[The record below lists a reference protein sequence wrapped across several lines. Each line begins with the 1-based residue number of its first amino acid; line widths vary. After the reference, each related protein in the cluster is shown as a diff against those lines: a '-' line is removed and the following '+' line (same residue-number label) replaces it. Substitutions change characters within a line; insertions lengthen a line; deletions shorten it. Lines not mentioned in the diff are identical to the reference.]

1 LHTDP
6 GGGSVMGVVGGVLE
20 AVAGRRTPARRRE
33 GAEAATPAGPGVL
46 LSLLARVLDLERAA
60 VLLSVTPGGEL
71 VPVAVHGAVEMPP
84 LRAGEAPGGGP
95 WSLVSPIEIAGRQL
109 GLLAVDRGAGRPL
122 AAAERAVAAQV
133 ATAMAQVA
141 EHARLESELACSR
154 ELLARADRLSTL
166 GTLAAG
172 VAHEIRNP
180 LVSVRTFIQLLPERL
195 ADEEFRTGF
204 RDLALG
210 EIERICGLINDL
222 LSFARPAP
230 EQREPTDVQDLVAQI
245 TRLLDAEAR
254 KHNVAVSC
262 EADADLPLVT
272 VDEAQVK
279 QVLLNVLLNAIQACG
294 GAGRVEVTIST
305 TAQGGRRWCVLTVAD
320 SGPGIRPEHA
330 ARIFDPFFTTKDA
343 GSGLGLFIAHQIV
356 AGHGGY
362 ITTAPRAGGGTE
374 FSIYFPLEAVHGH
387 AGARTV

>member
-1 LHTDP
+1 
-6 GGGSVMGVVGGVLE
+6 MLE
-20 AVAGRRTPARRRE
+20 AVEGRRTPTRRRE
-33 GAEAATPAGPGVL
+33 DVSGETPAAPGAL
-46 LSLLARVLDLERAA
+46 LGLLARALRLDRAA
-60 VLLSVTPGGEL
+60 VLLSPAPGEPS
-71 VPVAVHGAVEMPP
+71 VPVAVHGAVDVPP
-84 LRAGEAPGGGP
+84 LAAGETPGDGP
-95 WSLVSPIEIAGRQL
+95 WTLVTAIESGGDRL
-109 GLLAVDRGAGRPL
+109 GLLALDAGAGRPL
-122 AAAERAVAAQV
+122 GAAETALAEHV
-133 ATAMAQVA
+133 AMAIGQIA
-141 EHARLESELACSR
+141 EHPRLARELAGNR
-154 ELLARADRLSTL
+154 ELLARADRLATL

-245 TRLLDAEAR
+245 TRLLEAEAR
-254 KHNVAVSC
+254 KHNVAVAC
-262 EADADLPLVT
+262 DADPDLPLVT

-294 GAGRVEVTIST
+294 GAGRVAITIAT
-305 TAQGGRRWCVLTVAD
+305 VVQRGRRWCVLTVAD
-320 SGPGIRPEHA
+320 SGPGIRPEDA
-330 ARIFDPFFTTKDA
+330 AHIFDPFFTTKDA

-374 FSIYFPLEAVHGH
+374 FSIFFPLDPRDEH
-387 AGARTV
+387 ANAGTN